1 MKRHKQHTLILGLI
15 GLTILALSTGPVFA
29 STFFKTTAGLGG
41 RGLTQ
46 ENTTV
51 SLETL
56 PVSVSDCGVAELFVD
71 VNNVTNL
78 YGVDFRLSFDP
89 TVIEVVDMNPGGNV
103 NIAPEVDT
111 SGSFSPPYT
120 ANFPVRNVVDN
131 FRGTIWY
138 ASASTNPT
146 LPAEGSGHVARFQ
159 IRAKTDGDPNFQFTY
174 IKLSDPNGVEI
185 PATGVITPGSSVSTS
200 VVPDLD
206 IIRLDAGTVQLQWP
220 AVNASTVNQYHIYR
234 STTPYFYA
242 DGSGTQVVTTVSNP
256 GSGTLTFDDA
266 VLGSVDDNYFYAVR
280 AECTVPAGSL
290 SAPSDQVGKFEFE
303 LYETGRTDYS
313 WIGINLLLDGVTDSA
328 DLAAHIEANS
338 NSSVDVISIS
348 TWNAL
353 AQQLDL
359 YLDDPF
365 EPAFNVNIKFPY
377 QIEVDIPGT
386 LSGSVIW
393 AQVGRLPQITDDTYT
408 LYETNR
414 TDYNWI
420 LQPLD
425 MTTISS
431 TKNLISDI
439 VSNSSGPVGVISLSK
454 WNGPAQQ
461 FDVFFPEDNSPSR
474 FGYPYQ
480 VEVNVNIGT
489 SVTWP

>member
-1 MKRHKQHTLILGLI
+1 MKKFYRIILIFGLI
-15 GLTILALSTGPVFA
+15 GLTTLIMLPGGVLARSSQG
-29 STFFKTTAGLGG
+29 GLVADT
-41 RGLTQ
+41 RQ
-46 ENTTV
+46 EDTTV
-51 SLETL
+51 SLETV
-56 PVSVSDCGVAELFVD
+56 PASVSDCGVLDLYVD
-71 VNNVTNL
+71 VNDVTNL

-89 TVIEVVDMNPGGNV
+89 DVIEVVDMTAGGNV
-103 NIAPEVDT
+103 NILPVID
-111 SGSFSPPYT
+111 T
-120 ANFPVRNVVDN
+120 ANFTTPFTANFKVRNIVDN

-138 ASASTNPT
+138 AASSTNPT
-146 LPAEGSGHVARFQ
+146 PPAQGSGHVARFQ
-159 IRAKTDGDPNFQFTY
+159 IRAKSNGDPNFQFTY

-185 PATGVITPGSSVSTS
+185 PATGVINGPVTASTS

-206 IIRLDAGTVQLQWP
+206 IIRLNAGTVQLEWP
-220 AVNASTVNQYHIYR
+220 VVGTTLVTNYHLYR
-234 STTPYFYA
+234 STTPYFYP
-242 DGSGTQVVTTVSNP
+242 GGTAHQVVSNP
-256 GSGTLTFDDA
+256 GTGTITFDDA
-266 VLGSVDDNYFYAVR
+266 VLGNVADNYFYTVR
-280 AECTVPAGSL
+280 AECTTPAGSL
-290 SAPSDQVGKFEFE
+290 SAASNQVGKFEFE

-313 WIGINLLLDGVTDSA
+313 WIGINLLLDGVIDSA
-328 DLAAHIEANS
+328 DLAAHIEDNS
-338 NSSVDVISIS
+338 NNPVDVISIS

-359 YLDDPF
+359 YLDEPF

-377 QIEVDIPGT
+377 QIEVDIPET

-393 AQVGRLPQITDDTYT
+393 AQVGHLPLITDDTYT